1 LYQSLEKAI
10 KLFEGNY
17 TSKNKL
23 LFVLSDGEPTDGCKE
38 DVAKINKITSKL
50 KQAGVNI
57 VSCFITRS
65 THIKPKRLYDEMQL
79 CWEPGAKFLFSLSS
93 EVQTQYLPRA
103 FLVKRGWTIDI
114 ANNKTKLFM
123 QVNHP
128 DNLRYIK
135 TIKINS
141 YVSFRK

>member
-1 LYQSLEKAI
+1 
-10 KLFEGNY
+10 
-17 TSKNKL
+17 
-23 LFVLSDGEPTDGCKE
+23 
-38 DVAKINKITSKL
+38 
-50 KQAGVNI
+50 
-57 VSCFITRS
+57 
-65 THIKPKRLYDEMQL
+65 LYDEMQL
-79 CWEPGAKFLFSLSS
+79 SWEPGAKFLFSLSS
-93 EVQTQYLPRA
+93 EVPTQHLPRA